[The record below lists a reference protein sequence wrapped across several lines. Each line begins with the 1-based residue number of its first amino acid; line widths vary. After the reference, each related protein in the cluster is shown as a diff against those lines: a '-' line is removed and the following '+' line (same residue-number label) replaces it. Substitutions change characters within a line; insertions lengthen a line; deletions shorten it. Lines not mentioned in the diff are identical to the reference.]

1 MAAQHKYAQGALV
14 KGVFSCRRGRT
25 PSAIVSAALDGPTK
39 PQSGP
44 FAADF
49 QDSFPFLAVSGRS
62 RSGPSAGLRYPAGT
76 RTVTMLRTLPP
87 KQPRQMPVGPRSNL
101 FAAFQPA
108 AGFLQPLLQTGQRH
122 SSMDCGQY
130 QQPPQVCPGYKGSE
144 VDPVS
149 QSCLGKIERRRS
161 QMPQTHRPI
170 RAGIL
175 VANCGVGSCRPQQ

>member
-1 MAAQHKYAQGALV
+1 MGQQNRSPALLQPISKTAFHSLPSLV
-14 KGVFSCRRGRT
+14 AVDPGLPPASDIPLAPAPSQCSAPCRQNSHVRC
-25 PSAIVSAALDGPTK
+25 PSAQEATCL
-39 PQSGP
+39 
-44 FAADF
+44 
-49 QDSFPFLAVSGRS
+49 
-62 RSGPSAGLRYPAGT
+62 
-76 RTVTMLRTLPP
+76 LP
-87 KQPRQMPVGPRSNL
+87 
-101 FAAFQPA
+101 FQPA